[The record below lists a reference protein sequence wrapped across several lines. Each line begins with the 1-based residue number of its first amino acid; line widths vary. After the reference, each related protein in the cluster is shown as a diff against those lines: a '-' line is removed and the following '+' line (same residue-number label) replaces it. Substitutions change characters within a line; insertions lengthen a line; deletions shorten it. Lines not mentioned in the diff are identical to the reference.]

1 MPPADVH
8 SHVHEQPA
16 ATEHRHHEHGP
27 RVFMRAAP
35 ISPPRSW
42 RNLLIGRPLP
52 TADAP
57 HQTIRKIVGLAVFA
71 SDALSST
78 AYATQEIMIILA
90 AAGTI
95 AFGYVFPISMAIV
108 ILLAIVTT
116 SYEQTI
122 HAYPG
127 GGGAYIVARDN
138 LGEMPA
144 LVAGAALLTDYT
156 LTVAVSVSAGVAQI
170 TSAFPE
176 LFPSRAGIGVVLVI
190 FIMLMNLRGVRESGT
205 IFAIPTYFFAVMMS
219 MTVGLGLLRYAT
231 GTLGT
236 VPDPPHQ
243 EAVFGLVAI
252 TPFLILHAFASGT
265 TALTGVE
272 AISNGITAFR
282 EPRSRNA
289 GITLIVMAL
298 MLGTLFLGISFLVG
312 PIQAVPSETE
322 TVISQL
328 ARTIYNGRNLLYLAT
343 IAATTVILVMAANT
357 AFAGF
362 PWLAAML
369 AQDGFLPRQLAFR
382 GSRLVYSS
390 GIVALALV
398 ASVLIVIFQASVT
411 GLIPL
416 YAIGVFMSFTLS
428 QTGMARRWRKSGRL
442 QPGEEQKERGSTVH
456 HDDRWRLKLGI
467 NAFGAVCTLIVM
479 FVFVVTKFR
488 DGAWVVLIIIPS
500 LVFILMNIHKHY
512 RNLASNLSLDRHG
525 DAPPNMRHRVIMP
538 LSGVHRGSLAALR
551 YARMLSDDITAVHVS
566 VDPDEADKLRAKW
579 DNWGNGVR
587 LVILES
593 PYRLLVEPL
602 IDYIEEIYARRQ
614 PNETITIVVPQFV
627 PSRRWQKFLHT
638 NAAQILRDALLNQP
652 GIVVTDVPYQLEED
666 VGLQPG

>member
-1 MPPADVH
+1 MLVPSNAMT
-8 SHVHEQPA
+8 SHHHQQSDAPIFHRPA
-16 ATEHRHHEHGP
+16 AAGP
-27 RVFMRAAP
+27 RRT
-35 ISPPRSW
+35 W
-42 RNLLIGRPLP
+42 RTLLIGRPLA
-52 TADAP
+52 TADAA
-57 HQTIRKIVGLAVFA
+57 HQTIGKAVGLAVFA

-78 AYATQEIMIILA
+78 AYATQEIMVILA
-90 AAGTI
+90 VAGSI

-108 ILLAIVTT
+108 ILLAIVAV

-144 LVAGAALLTDYT
+144 LVAGAALLTDYI

-170 TSAFPE
+170 TSAFPGLYPE
-176 LFPSRAGIGVVLVI
+176 RAWIAVAFVGLIMVI
-190 FIMLMNLRGVRESGT
+190 NLRGVKESGV
-205 IFAIPTYFFAVMMS
+205 IFAIPTYFFVVTMVL
-219 MTVGLGLLRYAT
+219 TVGLGLVRYFT

-272 AISNGITAFR
+272 AISNGVTAFG

-289 GITLIVMAL
+289 GITLVLMAL
-298 MLGTLFLGISFLVG
+298 ILGSLFLGISFLVG

-442 QPGEEQKERGSTVH
+442 QPGEELKERGSTVH
-456 HDDRWRLKLGI
+456 HDDKWRLKLGI

-479 FVFVVTKFR
+479 FVFAVTKFR

-500 LVFILMNIHKHY
+500 LVFMLVNIHKHY

-525 DAPPNMRHRVIMP
+525 EAPPTMRHRVIMP

-566 VDPDEADKLRAKW
+566 VDPDEAEKLRIKW
-579 DNWGNGVR
+579 EKWGNGMR

-602 IDYIEEIYARRQ
+602 IDYIEQLNGRRQ

-627 PSRRWQKFLHT
+627 PSHRWQNFLHT

-666 VGLQPG
+666 VEHTPIP